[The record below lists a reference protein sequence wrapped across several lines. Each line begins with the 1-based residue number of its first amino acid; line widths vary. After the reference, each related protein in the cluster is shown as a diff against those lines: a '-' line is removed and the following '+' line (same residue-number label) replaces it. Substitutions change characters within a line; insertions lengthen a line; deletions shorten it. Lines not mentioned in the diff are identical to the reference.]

1 MRMKKR
7 TTKLS
12 DLKNFGPKSTEWLN
26 AVGVYTK
33 ADLRR
38 LGSVTIYRLLK
49 ERDYPVSL
57 NLVYAIEGALMDV
70 HWNELP
76 SEVKAELKEMVKGL
90 G

>member
-1 MRMKKR
+1 MKKYVEN
-7 TTKLS
+7 LS

-26 AVGVYTK
+26 AIGVYTK

-49 ERDYPVSL
+49 EQGYNVSL

-70 HWNELP
+70 HWNKLP
-76 SEVKAELKEMVKGL
+76 PDVKAELKEMVKRL

>member
-1 MRMKKR
+1 MKKR
-7 TTKLS
+7 ITKLS

-26 AVGVYTK
+26 AIGVYTK

-49 ERDYPVSL
+49 EQGYNVSL
-57 NLVYAIEGALMDV
+57 NMVYAIEGALMDV
-70 HWNELP
+70 HWNKLP
-76 SEVKAELKEMVKGL
+76 LDVKAELKKMVKRL